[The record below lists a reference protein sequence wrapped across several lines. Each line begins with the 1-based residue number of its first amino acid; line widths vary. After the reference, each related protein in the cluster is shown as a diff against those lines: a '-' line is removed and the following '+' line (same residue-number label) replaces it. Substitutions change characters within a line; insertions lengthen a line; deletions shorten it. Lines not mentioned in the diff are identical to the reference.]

1 MYNEVLSRIKSRWN
15 DGELD
20 DMRHKSE
27 NKIKSQSQSRSGNY
41 ASKFGKIV
49 NRFGSINVQ
58 DFRET
63 DKSLSRDDSNTR
75 QSRSPQPLT

>member
-41 ASKFGKIV
+41 ASKFVKIV

-63 DKSLSRDDSNTR
+63 DKSLSRDDSNMR

>member
-63 DKSLSRDDSNTR
+63 DKSLSRDDSNMR